1 MLEEVGLAGKVAR
14 LLVVQL
20 KAAAKGTP
28 ASLMFVFDSE
38 PVDRGEELSL
48 QAAEIAET
56 FWLDDSE
63 AVRRHTSGGRAR
75 LAMAFRAK
83 REGLTVYMGA
93 DRDFAF

>member
-1 MLEEVGLAGKVAR
+1 MAR
-14 LLVVQL
+14 LLVVQH

-63 AVRRHTSGGRAR
+63 AVRRHTRGVAR
-75 LAMAFRAK
+75 GWPLAFRAK
-83 REGLTVYMGA
+83 R
-93 DRDFAF
+93 